1 MLGKFAGVQV
11 TRPMGFVDEASGIQ
25 YKLNYGLVKNTG
37 QHEIGAFIMGVR
49 HPVREFHGRVIA
61 VIRCTGTRTCYYVL
75 APKGRKYIINDIRRN
90 VSFAFKNSA
99 FTLECLYEA
108 SCGAV
113 VYRNTPKGREYLL
126 IKNKRSEHWGFPK
139 GHIEDGETEQQT
151 ARREVLEE
159 TGLHIDL
166 LPMFSC
172 RSSYTIQGR
181 VEKQVTIFLATTR
194 DTKTVIQE
202 SEIDDCAW
210 MRMDAALKALKFEN
224 DRSIL
229 RRAGAFLN
237 QRSARGRYQRRAGG
251 EKTADRK

>member
-1 MLGKFAGVQV
+1 MLGRFAGVQI
-11 TRPMGFVDEASGIQ
+11 TRPMGFVDETTGIQ
-25 YKLNYGLVKNTG
+25 YKLNYGILKNSGSRETS
-37 QHEIGAFIMGVR
+37 AFIMGVR
-49 HPVREFHGRVIA
+49 HPVREFYGRVIA
-61 VIRCTGTRTCYYVL
+61 VIHRTGTRECYYVL

-90 VSFAFKNSA
+90 VAFAFKNSA

-113 VYRNTPKGREYLL
+113 VFRNTAEGREYLL
-126 IKNKRSEHWGFPK
+126 IRNKRSEHWGFPK
-139 GHIEDGETEQQT
+139 GHIEEGETEQQT

-166 LPMFSC
+166 LPLFSS
-172 RSSYTIQGR
+172 RSSYKIQGR

-202 SEIDDCAW
+202 SEIDDYAW
-210 MRMDAALKALKFEN
+210 MHLDDALRALKFEN

-229 RRAGAFLN
+229 RRADVFLN
-237 QRSARGRYQRRAGG
+237 QRAERGKYRRGRSVPKSGQ
-251 EKTADRK
+251 

>member
-1 MLGKFAGVQV
+1 MLGRFAGVQI
-11 TRPMGFVDEASGIQ
+11 TRPMGFVDETTGIQ
-25 YKLNYGLVKNTG
+25 YKLNYGVLKNSGPRET
-37 QHEIGAFIMGVR
+37 GAFIMGVR
-49 HPVREFHGRVIA
+49 HPVREFYGRIIA
-61 VIRCTGTRTCYYVL
+61 VIHRTGTRECYYVL

-90 VSFAFKNSA
+90 VAFAFKNSA

-113 VYRNTPKGREYLL
+113 VFRNTQEGREYLL
-126 IKNKRSEHWGFPK
+126 IRNKRSEHWGFPK
-139 GHIEDGETEQQT
+139 GHIEEGETEQQT

-166 LPMFSC
+166 LPLFSS
-172 RSSYTIQGR
+172 RSSYKIQGR

-202 SEIDDCAW
+202 SEIDDYAW
-210 MRMDAALKALKFEN
+210 MHLDDALRALKFEN

-229 RRAGAFLN
+229 RRADVFLN
-237 QRSARGRYQRRAGG
+237 QRAERVKYRRGRGAPKSGQ
-251 EKTADRK
+251 

>member
-126 IKNKRSEHWGFPK
+126 IKNKRSEHWGLPQ
-139 GHIEDGETEQQT
+139 GAYSGRGDG
-151 ARREVLEE
+151 
-159 TGLHIDL
+159 
-166 LPMFSC
+166 
-172 RSSYTIQGR
+172 
-181 VEKQVTIFLATTR
+181 
-194 DTKTVIQE
+194 
-202 SEIDDCAW
+202 
-210 MRMDAALKALKFEN
+210 AA
-224 DRSIL
+224 D
-229 RRAGAFLN
+229 GAP
-237 QRSARGRYQRRAGG
+237 
-251 EKTADRK
+251 

>member
-1 MLGKFAGVQV
+1 MLGKFAGVQI

-25 YKLNYGLVKNTG
+25 YKLNYGVLKNNG
-37 QHEIGAFIMGVR
+37 PREVGAFIMGVR
-49 HPVREFHGRVIA
+49 HPVREFHGRIIA
-61 VIRCTGTRTCYYVL
+61 VIHRTGTRECYYVL

-99 FTLECLYEA
+99 FTLDCLYEA

-113 VYRNTPKGREYLL
+113 VFRNTPDGRREYLL

-139 GHIEDGETEQQT
+139 GHIEEGETEQQT

-166 LPMFSC
+166 LPVFSS

-181 VEKQVTIFLATTR
+181 VEKQVTIFLGSTR
-194 DTKTVIQE
+194 DTRTVIQE
-202 SEIDDCAW
+202 SEIDDYSWLPLGEAI
-210 MRMDAALKALKFEN
+210 RALKFEN

-229 RRAGAFLN
+229 RRADAFLN
-237 QRSARGRYQRRAGG
+237 QRGSRSRYQRRNGG
-251 EKTADRK
+251 K

>member
-1 MLGKFAGVQV
+1 MLGRFAGVQI
-11 TRPMGFVDEASGIQ
+11 TRPMGFVDETTGIQ
-25 YKLNYGLVKNTG
+25 YKLNYGVLKNSGPRET
-37 QHEIGAFIMGVR
+37 GAFIMGVR
-49 HPVREFHGRVIA
+49 HPVREFYGRIIA
-61 VIRCTGTRTCYYVL
+61 VIHRTGTRECYYVL

-90 VSFAFKNSA
+90 VAFAFKNSA

-113 VYRNTPKGREYLL
+113 VFRNTAEGREYLL
-126 IKNKRSEHWGFPK
+126 IRNKRSEHWGFPK
-139 GHIEDGETEQQT
+139 GHIEEGETEQQT

-166 LPMFSC
+166 LPLFSS
-172 RSSYTIQGR
+172 RSSYKIQGR

-202 SEIDDCAW
+202 SEIDDYAW
-210 MRMDAALKALKFEN
+210 MHLDDALRALKFEN

-229 RRAGAFLN
+229 RRADVFLN
-237 QRSARGRYQRRAGG
+237 QRAERVKYRRGRGAPKSGQ
-251 EKTADRK
+251 

>member
-1 MLGKFAGVQV
+1 MDMLGKFAGVQI
-11 TRPMGFVDEASGIQ
+11 TRPMGFVDETSGIQ
-25 YKLNYGLVKNTG
+25 YKLNYGVLKNSGPRET
-37 QHEIGAFIMGVR
+37 GAFVMGVR
-49 HPVREFHGRVIA
+49 HPVREFYGRIIA
-61 VIRCTGTRTCYYVL
+61 VIRRTGTRECYYVL
-75 APKGRKYIINDIRRN
+75 APKGRKYIINDIRKN

-113 VYRNTPKGREYLL
+113 VFRNTPEGREYLL
-126 IKNKRSEHWGFPK
+126 IQNKRSEHWGFPK

-151 ARREVLEE
+151 AEREVLEE

-166 LPMFSC
+166 LPLFSC

-202 SEIDDCAW
+202 SEIDDYTW
-210 MRMDAALKALKFEN
+210 LHLRDALRLLKFEN

-229 RRAGAFLN
+229 RRADAFLN
-237 QRSARGRYQRRAGG
+237 QRSERGKFRRSRSKSGQ
-251 EKTADRK
+251 